1 MMDSGENTLSLGQN
15 EILVLFAEKRQLGRA
30 LESLGVGRIEKR
42 ENGEPYLP
50 NSPYFI
56 SFSHKDEVAVAA
68 LSDSPIG
75 VDVENVSIPR
85 NVQRLSR
92 LFHESEAPE
101 SLYEFYRLWT
111 SKEAIGKREGTGITT
126 ELLKQKT
133 TDVRHLEYGD
143 YLIGVA
149 GTGEITMRVF

>member
-101 SLYEFYRLWT
+101 SLYDFYRLWT